1 MKFNFAPFLKTFVLA
16 LICAILF
23 KNFASWTNIEVLIAI
38 WIVMGTMAVL
48 FAIVLISLIQVIAL
62 TLIKKDDFDSQKMKD
77 KGVTFILS
85 LIGIV
90 ICLIGHV
97 NAITSENL
105 AWYIPNYI
113 LCFSGLIYLVV
124 KTIKDPIWMYRR
136 V

>member
-1 MKFNFAPFLKTFVLA
+1 
-16 LICAILF
+16 
-23 KNFASWTNIEVLIAI
+23 
-38 WIVMGTMAVL
+38 MGTMAVL

-62 TLIKKDDFDSQKMKD
+62 TLIKKDDFDSKKMKD